1 MKEIL
6 RYLINKFYH
15 LKYNPFYSKNQ
26 GMAIAWNGKK
36 TYFKKERLNFI
47 KEAKELGDKN
57 WSKFLS
63 SHANSSRSWEYFL
76 AAKLIDYNAEDTVL
90 DIGAC
95 NTYFCNYLA
104 KKVKKIHVIDN
115 FYWSK
120 RDYVIKKHNAPT
132 PDEWIA
138 NVKSSGDKNLVIEKM
153 DLSHLTYPDNY
164 FNKAVAISVIEHVID
179 DSAGLKEIK
188 RVLKNNGSL
197 ILTTEMD
204 LNHYHPYIEKTD
216 KGEERFY
223 RIYSYQKLIE
233 LLKEMD
239 FELLGHDYLLET
251 LKSRYPKVP
260 AIIFLR
266 NKK

>member
-15 LKYNPFYSKNQ
+15 LKYNPFYFRNK

-36 TYFKKERLNFI
+36 TYFKKERLDFM

-57 WSKFLS
+57 WFKFLS
-63 SHANSSRSWEYFL
+63 SHINSSRSWEYFL
-76 AAKLIDYNAEDTVL
+76 AAKLIDYSFEDVVL
-90 DIGAC
+90 DVGAY

-104 KKVKKIHVIDN
+104 KKVKKIYAIDN

-120 RDYVIKKHNAPT
+120 RDYVIKKHSVPT
-132 PDEWIA
+132 PDEWITR
-138 NVKSSGDKNLVIEKM
+138 VKSSGDKNLVIEKG
-153 DLSHLTYPDNY
+153 DLSQLAYPDNY
-164 FNKAVAISVIEHVID
+164 FNKVVAISVIEHVID
-179 DSAGLKEIK
+179 DLTGFKEIK
-188 RVLKNNGSL
+188 RVLKKNGSL
-197 ILTTEMD
+197 VLTTEMSF
-204 LNHYHPYIEKTD
+204 NYHPYIEKTN

-223 RIYSYQKLIE
+223 RIYSYQRLIK

-239 FELLGHDYLLET
+239 FELLGPDYLLET

-260 AIIFLR
+260 VIIFLI